1 MRATVMRATVMQA
14 MGERRVAAKLNM
26 HKSGSRRGLTL
37 LAALLLLAPA
47 SGLAVQT
54 TTVQGVV
61 YRADGTVAQGTM
73 LVSWPSF
80 TGADGSAIAA
90 GSRTAVIAADGSV
103 SMTLAPNAGA
113 NPQGTYYTVVYHMND
128 GTVEKE
134 YWVVPQAATAT
145 ISQMRARV
153 VPAAVAQ
160 QSVTQQYVDTSIGAL
175 SGSFLQLKGGTM
187 SGVLNLSSDPAS
199 PMQAATKAYVDAHSG
214 AQLPQAQN
222 VIAGKGDGS
231 AVSLAEKGVVVTGS
245 NGLVAWDD
253 DLNAGIYDPR
263 DPRWAGGVF
272 GSTPA
277 AAAQAMS
284 NQMACDLAMGK
295 VRHATAKWPQGNFL
309 IDQLQLAPGSDWEG
323 APQAEGGTMWHSQY
337 NNHRLATA
345 PASMTVTCSDGKS
358 YTDSIG
364 FTHVQHFTLVGC
376 GNGGCTNAA
385 GETANYQVA
394 GPGNVGL
401 NMATNGVVEHVYAA
415 NFGGYG
421 IKMSG
426 QDDKIF
432 HSRVASNDEW
442 YLYGSYKGVNESAAS
457 AEVSATTTGT
467 TGSVAL
473 SWPAV
478 PSATGYVIYR
488 GSRAGGES
496 GFYMVGSNS
505 FTDTGA
511 TIVSGAVT
519 NVVTN
524 ALGAPG
530 AVTAAPST
538 TGGNLA
544 AGTYYYKITATT
556 ADGWHGSIE
565 LGGLDGM
572 ADWIEAYGF
581 FDVPNVYNY
590 HHLADILGGGG
601 DSHYDHLWPQLGQVG
616 IAQPYGS
623 GFGDV
628 YSNVRIDFTRLEGFY
643 TNDSYVTVV
652 GGQIDGSCTGSNAVT
667 INTGQEG
674 ARFAGECNQYWATGG
689 ADNLSNVWFSD
700 NAGYGPTYK
709 TADIMSEGGDSS
721 VRNVGAATYQFV
733 PVEGFRAGHYW
744 DSHFNSAGVG
754 VDPTYGTVDVNGLTY
769 VTITAT
775 TPTST
780 WAFTN
785 TRFGQ
790 DFYVAGG
797 NSNVTLLYDGSHLIT
812 CSGKNVNL
820 GTVTGYLHFLVT
832 QVNSDQGYGAA
843 YVSEVCQPPQPTI
856 ASSET
861 VAFSATPTFSITT
874 RSSVITLSG
883 NVTSFTLAAGVD
895 GEEKTLT
902 FCQNATGGFTVT
914 PPGNVRGFF
923 TVGTTAGKCSSQ
935 HFTYSTAQSAWLAD
949 SPGATNE

>member
-1 MRATVMRATVMQA
+1 M
-14 MGERRVAAKLNM
+14 AAKLNM
-26 HKSGSRRGLTL
+26 HKDGSRRGWML
-37 LAALLLLAPA
+37 LGALLLLVPG

-61 YRADGTVAQGTM
+61 YRADGTPAQGTM
-73 LVSWPSF
+73 LVSWPEF
-80 TGADGSAIAA
+80 TAADGSAIAA
-90 GSRTAVIAADGSV
+90 GSTTAVIAADGSV

-160 QSVTQQYVDTSIGAL
+160 QSVTQQYVDTSISAL

-214 AQLPQAQN
+214 AQLPQAQT

-245 NGLVAWDD
+245 NGRVAWDD
-253 DLNAGIYDPR
+253 DLNAGVYDPR

-272 GSTPA
+272 GPTPA

-284 NQMACDLAMGK
+284 NQMACDLAMG
-295 VRHATAKWPQGNFL
+295 VVQHAVAKWPQGNFP

-323 APQAEGGTMWHSQY
+323 APQAEGGTVWRSQY
-337 NNHRLATA
+337 NNHQLATA
-345 PASMTVTCSDGKS
+345 PVSMTVTCSDGQS
-358 YTDSIG
+358 HTDAVG

-376 GNGGCTNAA
+376 GTGGCTNAA
-385 GETANYQVA
+385 GDTANYQVA

-401 NMATNGVVEHVYAA
+401 NMATNGIVEHVYAE

-421 IKMSG
+421 IRMSG

-457 AEVSATTTGT
+457 AEVSATINGT

-478 PSATGYVIYR
+478 TGATGYVIYR
-488 GSRAGGES
+488 GSTAGGES
-496 GFYMVGSNS
+496 VFYLSATNS
-505 FTDTGA
+505 FTDIGAAGGTG
-511 TIVSGAVT
+511 TVT
-519 NVVTN
+519 NVVTQTTTT
-524 ALGAPG
+524 APG
-530 AVTAAPST
+530 TITPTPSS
-538 TGGNLA
+538 TGGTLA
-544 AGTYYYKITATT
+544 AGTYFYKVTATT

-581 FDVPNVYNY
+581 FDIPTVYNY
-590 HHLADILGGGG
+590 HHLADIVGGGG

-616 IAQPYGS
+616 IAQPYGA
-623 GFGDV
+623 GFGDI

-643 TNDSYVTVV
+643 TNDASVTVA
-652 GGQIDGSCTGSNAVT
+652 GGQIDGSCTGSNAAT

-674 ARFAGECNQYWATGG
+674 TRFAGQCNQYWATGSN
-689 ADNLSNVWFSD
+689 DNLSNVWFSY
-700 NAGYGPTYK
+700 NPGFGPSYA
-709 TADIMSEGGDSS
+709 TADIMSEGGSS
-721 VRNVGAATYQFV
+721 TVRNVRGATYQFV
-733 PVEGFRAGHYW
+733 PAEGVQGGSFWEPSTLAAT
-744 DSHFNSAGVG
+744 SVG
-754 VDPTYGTVDVNGLTY
+754 IDPTYGTVNVNGLRY
-769 VTITAT
+769 VIITAT

-785 TRFGQ
+785 TRYGQ
-790 DFYVAGG
+790 DFYVWGG
-797 NSNVTLLYDGSHLIT
+797 NSNVTIQYDGNHIVT
-812 CSGKNVNL
+812 CSGKNINL
-820 GTVTGYLHFLVT
+820 GNVAGYLHF
-832 QVNSDQGYGAA
+832 QVIGINTDQTWNPGY
-843 YVSEVCQPPQPTI
+843 VVEVCPSRQPTL

-861 VAFSATPTFSITT
+861 VTYSATPTFSITT
-874 RSSVITLSG
+874 RSSLITLSG
-883 NVTSFTLAAGVD
+883 NVTSFALAAGLD
-895 GEEKTLT
+895 GQEKTLT
-902 FCQNATGGFTVT
+902 FCQNATGGYTVAAPT
-914 PPGNVRGFF
+914 NVRGFF
-923 TVGTTAGKCSSQ
+923 SVGTTASKCSSQ
-935 HFTYSTAQSAWLAD
+935 HFTYAAAQSAWLAD
-949 SPGATNE
+949 SPGVTNE